1 MARLARKQ
9 GSARL
14 SESPIKLLLLEWLY
28 WMCHPSTSGQSRFTQ
43 LVNIWYLNKVQP
55 VDGGRQSVRDRDLRH
70 LGGGRA
76 LLALHAVQRAHGH
89 QPLVLPGRRADPAQA
104 AHALQRHPAGGRPGR
119 ARAPA
124 HRPPGQGPRMADSVW
139 NTAAVCVDWATTI
152 EYQYNTLLDGSAIF
166 VSLACITTLT
176 RSLAEIQTQI
186 NRGVK
191 VGDCL
196 RWAALQSRVTAG
208 CRELEETFADLL
220 PHILISAYFTPL
232 LAIVDDLH
240 HRNIQ
245 LDQVPQRA
253 HQPAERVATPSA
265 REMKRTVKEKCPR
278 LILTFGAL
286 VLPKARYFCN

>member
-55 VDGGRQSVRDRDLRH
+55 
-70 LGGGRA
+70 
-76 LLALHAVQRAHGH
+76 
-89 QPLVLPGRRADPAQA
+89 
-104 AHALQRHPAGGRPGR
+104 
-119 ARAPA
+119 
-124 HRPPGQGPRMADSVW
+124 GPRMADSVW

-232 LAIVDDLH
+232 LAIVDVVFNGRKADLFSLALSPVVLLVLWPMCD
-240 HRNIQ
+240 IGDE
-245 LDQVPQRA
+245 LA
-253 HQPAERVATPSA
+253 KA
-265 REMKRTVKEKCPR
+265 RERLCPAAYLGPWLEEGCEQTRVRLCLMLFAYGRHGLLRTRGPGGGVLNRGTFTTAISSWIKFLNA
-278 LILTFGAL
+278 LINLQSASRHQVRG
-286 VLPKARYFCN
+286 K